1 MTSARSK
8 RPVGELPGDPA
19 RLHLHYG
26 HGHPA
31 VPYDFEDT
39 LESWYVK
46 VTYGMAGDEEWED
59 EEGEGSRAPAA
70 GTEVGHVILW
80 RLRDDTGDSGW
91 EAADA
96 ESGDL
101 AVIAS
106 AVLGRSGYA
115 GYSAAFEKAVTHPVG
130 DLLILDRVHLD
141 RAWRGFGLGPILAAE
156 AIRRLSGGCCAVAAY
171 PAMGEYPEDREQVT
185 EAYRRQAKKKIAA
198 LWESIGFQ
206 RFRRG
211 VWLLDTALRQPEE
224 LMLARRAELHALSA
238 DFQRSGLSRSGPVDA
253 VNVVEDGS
261 EVSVGPRT
269 I

>member
-1 MTSARSK
+1 MTSARPK
-8 RPVGELPGDPA
+8 RLVGELSSDPA

-31 VPYDFEDT
+31 VPYDFEGT

-59 EEGEGSRAPAA
+59 EGSRAPAA

-80 RLRDDTGDSGW
+80 RLRDYTGDNRW

-106 AVLGRSGYA
+106 AVLGRSGRA
-115 GYSAAFEKAVTHPVG
+115 GYSAAFEKAVTHRVG

-171 PAMGEYPEDREQVT
+171 PDMAGYPEDREQLT
-185 EAYRRQAKKKIAA
+185 EACRRQAKKKIAA

-206 RFRRG
+206 RLGGDPAG
-211 VWLLDTALRQPEE
+211 VTLADVPE
-224 LMLARRAELHALSA
+224 A
-238 DFQRSGLSRSGPVDA
+238 SGPVPA
-253 VNVVEDGS
+253 SRCLWRWCCTGS
-261 EVSVGPRT
+261 PTPTWLPGERAEASGQAAQTVT
-269 I
+269 

>member
-1 MTSARSK
+1 MTSARPK
-8 RPVGELPGDPA
+8 RPVGELLGDPA

-46 VTYGMAGDEEWED
+46 VTYEMAGDEEWED
-59 EEGEGSRAPAA
+59 EEGEESRAPAV

-101 AVIAS
+101 EVIAS
-106 AVLGRSGYA
+106 AVLGRSGGA
-115 GYSAAFEKAVTHPVG
+115 GYSAAFEKAVVHPVG

-156 AIRRLSGGCCAVAAY
+156 AIRRLLCGGGVARPTWGISNFVIVDRACGAVIC
-171 PAMGEYPEDREQVT
+171 R
-185 EAYRRQAKKKIAA
+185 
-198 LWESIGFQ
+198 
-206 RFRRG
+206 
-211 VWLLDTALRQPEE
+211 
-224 LMLARRAELHALSA
+224 
-238 DFQRSGLSRSGPVDA
+238 
-253 VNVVEDGS
+253 
-261 EVSVGPRT
+261 
-269 I
+269 